1 MRAKRASQ
9 RAAALLCAAAL
20 LVNLISTAWA
30 ASAFLRVGS
39 ASAVPG
45 ETRSVYVSG
54 SNLDKLAGVQGI
66 VSYDNTALE
75 LTGAAMVGAFSAL
88 GTVNTETAGQVSFN
102 GACLDGISGSQ
113 NILRLDFRVRPDAA
127 AGEYLLDILIEN
139 AYNTGLGAVPLNG
152 APGVFTVTEP
162 QSTTK
167 TLYFYSG
174 SSVSTLHKGE
184 QVSITACT
192 YGSQGLA
199 AGKLEFR
206 YDAALFTYV
215 AAEPLAALSG
225 AVKSLDAS
233 RAGYVSAAFASEEEI
248 PGGEL
253 LRLTLEAVADVDA
266 DTSVTFAASELYDT
280 ALAAMNGVGFTQA
293 LTLRKTEVTPETPAL
308 RVTMPAAARTDET
321 ITAVAVLDSG
331 SGLAAADFCI
341 SYDTALLTCTGVK
354 VSAGMESVDGVCI
367 VTNPNFDGGQV
378 KFTFICEKGF
388 VDEAVLLTMTFQPE
402 KEGTVTLTPAIATSA
417 VGADRQ
423 PIALDMCA
431 ASCEVKDPFFEV
443 TFRDEDGTV
452 LSRQSVRYRA
462 AAVPP
467 DAVKAPDEA
476 HHYELAGWG
485 GDYSSIT
492 ADAEFT
498 ARYTAIPHTE
508 VVDKAVEPTCTKA
521 GLTEGKHCSVCGEV
535 LVEQEVVPAKGHTEV
550 VDKAVEPTCT
560 KTGLTEGKHCSV
572 CGEVLVEQTIVP
584 AKGHSWDSGKI
595 TIVPTCTGTGVKTY
609 TCTACAATR
618 TETVSATGHTVVTV
632 AKVEPTCTQPGRAA
646 GTKCSVCG
654 EVLSGLTEIKATGH
668 TEVIDAAVE
677 PTCTKTGLTEGKH
690 CSVCNKVLVKQTIVP
705 AKGHSWDSGKITIA
719 PTCTGTGVKTYTC
732 TACAATRTETVS
744 ATGHTVV
751 TVAKVEPTCTQ
762 PGRAAGTKCSVC
774 GEVLSGLTE
783 IKATGHTEVIDK
795 AVAPTC
801 TKTGLTEG
809 KHCSV
814 CSAVLVEQKVV
825 PAKGHIEV
833 VDKAVEP
840 TCTETGLTEGKHC
853 SVCGEVQVEQEVVPA
868 KGHTEVIDK
877 AVEPTCTETGLT
889 EGKHCSVC
897 GAVLV
902 EQEIVPAKG
911 HTEVID
917 KTVKPTCTETGLT
930 EGKHCSVCN
939 KVLVKQTIVP
949 AKGHRWDGG
958 KITAAPTCTGT
969 GVKTYTCT
977 ACAATRTETVSATG
991 HTVVTVAKVEPTC
1004 TQPGRAAGT
1013 KCSVCGEILSGLTE
1027 IKATGHTEV
1036 IDAAVEPTCTET
1048 GLTEGKHCSVCNAV
1062 LVEQRVVPAKGH
1074 TEVVDKAVEPTCTET
1089 GLAEGK
1095 HCSVCN
1101 AVLVEQEVVPAKGHT
1116 EVIDKAVEPTCTE
1129 TGLTEGKRC
1138 SVCGEVLVKQE
1149 VVPAK
1154 GHTEVIDKAVEP
1166 TCTKMGLTEGKH
1178 CSVCNAVLVE
1188 QKVVPAKRHTEV
1200 IDKAVAPTCT
1210 KTGLTEGKHCSVCS
1224 AVLVE
1229 QEIVPAKGH
1238 IEVVDKA
1245 VEPTCTKTG
1254 LTEGKHCSVCSAVLV
1269 EQEIVPAKGHT
1280 EVVDKAVEPTC
1291 TETGLTEGKHCSV
1304 CGEVLVE
1311 QKVVPAKGHT
1321 EVIDKAVAPTCTK
1334 TGLTEG
1340 KHCSVCGEVL
1350 VEQEVVP
1357 AKGHTE
1363 VVDKAVEPTCTE
1375 TGLTEGKHCSV
1386 CSAVLVEQEVV
1397 PAKGHT
1403 EVVDKAVEPT
1413 CTKTGLTEGKHCSV
1427 CGEVLVEQEVV
1438 PALGFTVSGSVA
1450 GVTDNAMVTLLKDG
1464 VVAARGDV
1472 RADGGFLLSGLRIGA
1487 GTYTLRVDG
1496 GGCVAWEMPVALSD
1510 DSGSANVACLLRRI
1524 GDVNGDGTGAEDALQ
1539 CTLDLQ
1545 TLYDY
1550 LALRQVPGSFCDS
1563 ADAARNELLVRYF
1576 LRLADVNEDG
1586 QVDILDYQRLYLLAR
1601 NG

>member
-1 MRAKRASQ
+1 MRAKRASR

-20 LVNLISTAWA
+20 LVNLVSTAWA

-39 ASAVPG
+39 ASAAPG

-54 SNLDKLAGVQGI
+54 SNLEALAGVQGI
-66 VSYDNTALE
+66 VSYDDTALE

-102 GACLDGISGSQ
+102 GACLGGISGSQ
-113 NILRLDFRVRPDAA
+113 NILRLNFRVKADAA
-127 AGEYLLDILIEN
+127 PGDYLLDILIEN
-139 AYNTGLGAVPLNG
+139 AYNTGLVAVSLSG

-206 YDAALFTYV
+206 YDAALFTCV

-293 LTLRKTEVTPETPAL
+293 LTLRKAEVTPEVPAL

-321 ITAVAVLDSG
+321 ITAVAVLDRG

-341 SYDTALLTCTGVK
+341 TYDTALLTCTGVK

-402 KEGTVTLTPAIATSA
+402 KEGTVTLTPAVTTSA
-417 VGADRQ
+417 VGADRR

-508 VVDKAVEPTCTKA
+508 A
-521 GLTEGKHCSVCGEV
+521 
-535 LVEQEVVPAKGHTEV
+535 
-550 VDKAVEPTCT
+550 
-560 KTGLTEGKHCSV
+560 
-572 CGEVLVEQTIVP
+572 
-584 AKGHSWDSGKI
+584 
-595 TIVPTCTGTGVKTY
+595 
-609 TCTACAATR
+609 
-618 TETVSATGHTVVTV
+618 
-632 AKVEPTCTQPGRAA
+632 
-646 GTKCSVCG
+646 
-654 EVLSGLTEIKATGH
+654 
-668 TEVIDAAVE
+668 
-677 PTCTKTGLTEGKH
+677 
-690 CSVCNKVLVKQTIVP
+690 
-705 AKGHSWDSGKITIA
+705 
-719 PTCTGTGVKTYTC
+719 
-732 TACAATRTETVS
+732 
-744 ATGHTVV
+744 
-751 TVAKVEPTCTQ
+751 
-762 PGRAAGTKCSVC
+762 
-774 GEVLSGLTE
+774 
-783 IKATGHTEVIDK
+783 
-795 AVAPTC
+795 
-801 TKTGLTEG
+801 
-809 KHCSV
+809 
-814 CSAVLVEQKVV
+814 
-825 PAKGHIEV
+825 
-833 VDKAVEP
+833 
-840 TCTETGLTEGKHC
+840 
-853 SVCGEVQVEQEVVPA
+853 
-868 KGHTEVIDK
+868 
-877 AVEPTCTETGLT
+877 
-889 EGKHCSVC
+889 
-897 GAVLV
+897 
-902 EQEIVPAKG
+902 
-911 HTEVID
+911 
-917 KTVKPTCTETGLT
+917 
-930 EGKHCSVCN
+930 
-939 KVLVKQTIVP
+939 
-949 AKGHRWDGG
+949 
-958 KITAAPTCTGT
+958 
-969 GVKTYTCT
+969 
-977 ACAATRTETVSATG
+977 
-991 HTVVTVAKVEPTC
+991 
-1004 TQPGRAAGT
+1004 
-1013 KCSVCGEILSGLTE
+1013 
-1027 IKATGHTEV
+1027 
-1036 IDAAVEPTCTET
+1036 
-1048 GLTEGKHCSVCNAV
+1048 
-1062 LVEQRVVPAKGH
+1062 
-1074 TEVVDKAVEPTCTET
+1074 
-1089 GLAEGK
+1089 
-1095 HCSVCN
+1095 
-1101 AVLVEQEVVPAKGHT
+1101 
-1116 EVIDKAVEPTCTE
+1116 
-1129 TGLTEGKRC
+1129 
-1138 SVCGEVLVKQE
+1138 
-1149 VVPAK
+1149 
-1154 GHTEVIDKAVEP
+1154 
-1166 TCTKMGLTEGKH
+1166 
-1178 CSVCNAVLVE
+1178 
-1188 QKVVPAKRHTEV
+1188 
-1200 IDKAVAPTCT
+1200 
-1210 KTGLTEGKHCSVCS
+1210 
-1224 AVLVE
+1224 
-1229 QEIVPAKGH
+1229 
-1238 IEVVDKA
+1238 
-1245 VEPTCTKTG
+1245 
-1254 LTEGKHCSVCSAVLV
+1254 
-1269 EQEIVPAKGHT
+1269 
-1280 EVVDKAVEPTC
+1280 
-1291 TETGLTEGKHCSV
+1291 
-1304 CGEVLVE
+1304 
-1311 QKVVPAKGHT
+1311 
-1321 EVIDKAVAPTCTK
+1321 
-1334 TGLTEG
+1334 
-1340 KHCSVCGEVL
+1340 
-1350 VEQEVVP
+1350 
-1357 AKGHTE
+1357 
-1363 VVDKAVEPTCTE
+1363 VDKAVEPTCTE

-1386 CSAVLVEQEVV
+1386 CSAVLVEQ
-1397 PAKGHT
+1397 K
-1403 EVVDKAVEPT
+1403 
-1413 CTKTGLTEGKHCSV
+1413 
-1427 CGEVLVEQEVV
+1427 VV
-1438 PALGFTVSGSVA
+1438 PALGFTVSGSVDGA
-1450 GVTDNAMVTLLKDG
+1450 TDNAMVTLLKDG

-1496 GGCVAWEMPVALSD
+1496 VGCVAWEMPVALSD
-1510 DSGSANVACLLRRI
+1510 DSGSADVTCLLLRT

>member
-1 MRAKRASQ
+1 MKAKRASR

-39 ASAVPG
+39 ASAAPG

-66 VSYDNTALE
+66 VSYDSAALE

-102 GACLDGISGSQ
+102 GTCLDGISGSQ
-113 NILRLDFRVRPDAA
+113 NILRLNFRVKADAA
-127 AGEYLLDILIEN
+127 PGDYLLDILIEN
-139 AYNTGLGAVPLNG
+139 AYNTDPVAVPLSG
-152 APGVFTVTEP
+152 ASGVFTVTEP

-206 YDAALFTYV
+206 YDAALFTCV
-215 AAEPLAALSG
+215 AAEPLSALSG

-233 RAGYVSAAFASEEEI
+233 RAGYVSATFASEEEI

-280 ALAAMNGVGFTQA
+280 ALAAMNGIGFTRTLA
-293 LTLRKTEVTPETPAL
+293 LRKAEVTPEVPAL

-321 ITAVAVLDSG
+321 ITAVAVLDRG

-402 KEGTVTLTPAIATSA
+402 KEGTVTLTPTVTTSA

-423 PIALDMCA
+423 PITLDMCA
-431 ASCEVKDPFFEV
+431 ASCEVKDPFFAV

-508 VVDKAVEPTCTKA
+508 VADKAVEPTCT
-521 GLTEGKHCSVCGEV
+521 E
-535 LVEQEVVPAKGHTEV
+535 
-550 VDKAVEPTCT
+550 
-560 KTGLTEGKHCSV
+560 
-572 CGEVLVEQTIVP
+572 
-584 AKGHSWDSGKI
+584 
-595 TIVPTCTGTGVKTY
+595 
-609 TCTACAATR
+609 
-618 TETVSATGHTVVTV
+618 
-632 AKVEPTCTQPGRAA
+632 
-646 GTKCSVCG
+646 
-654 EVLSGLTEIKATGH
+654 
-668 TEVIDAAVE
+668 
-677 PTCTKTGLTEGKH
+677 TGLTEGKH

-732 TACAATRTETVS
+732 TECAATRTETVS

-762 PGRAAGTKCSVC
+762 SGRAAGTKCSVC

-783 IKATGHTEVIDK
+783 IKATGHTEVID
-795 AVAPTC
+795 A
-801 TKTGLTEG
+801 
-809 KHCSV
+809 
-814 CSAVLVEQKVV
+814 
-825 PAKGHIEV
+825 
-833 VDKAVEP
+833 
-840 TCTETGLTEGKHC
+840 
-853 SVCGEVQVEQEVVPA
+853 
-868 KGHTEVIDK
+868 
-877 AVEPTCTETGLT
+877 
-889 EGKHCSVC
+889 
-897 GAVLV
+897 
-902 EQEIVPAKG
+902 
-911 HTEVID
+911 
-917 KTVKPTCTETGLT
+917 
-930 EGKHCSVCN
+930 
-939 KVLVKQTIVP
+939 
-949 AKGHRWDGG
+949 
-958 KITAAPTCTGT
+958 
-969 GVKTYTCT
+969 
-977 ACAATRTETVSATG
+977 
-991 HTVVTVAKVEPTC
+991 
-1004 TQPGRAAGT
+1004 
-1013 KCSVCGEILSGLTE
+1013 
-1027 IKATGHTEV
+1027 
-1036 IDAAVEPTCTET
+1036 
-1048 GLTEGKHCSVCNAV
+1048 
-1062 LVEQRVVPAKGH
+1062 
-1074 TEVVDKAVEPTCTET
+1074 
-1089 GLAEGK
+1089 
-1095 HCSVCN
+1095 
-1101 AVLVEQEVVPAKGHT
+1101 
-1116 EVIDKAVEPTCTE
+1116 
-1129 TGLTEGKRC
+1129 
-1138 SVCGEVLVKQE
+1138 
-1149 VVPAK
+1149 
-1154 GHTEVIDKAVEP
+1154 
-1166 TCTKMGLTEGKH
+1166 
-1178 CSVCNAVLVE
+1178 
-1188 QKVVPAKRHTEV
+1188 
-1200 IDKAVAPTCT
+1200 
-1210 KTGLTEGKHCSVCS
+1210 
-1224 AVLVE
+1224 
-1229 QEIVPAKGH
+1229 
-1238 IEVVDKA
+1238 
-1245 VEPTCTKTG
+1245 
-1254 LTEGKHCSVCSAVLV
+1254 
-1269 EQEIVPAKGHT
+1269 
-1280 EVVDKAVEPTC
+1280 
-1291 TETGLTEGKHCSV
+1291 
-1304 CGEVLVE
+1304 
-1311 QKVVPAKGHT
+1311 
-1321 EVIDKAVAPTCTK
+1321 
-1334 TGLTEG
+1334 
-1340 KHCSVCGEVL
+1340 
-1350 VEQEVVP
+1350 
-1357 AKGHTE
+1357 
-1363 VVDKAVEPTCTE
+1363 
-1375 TGLTEGKHCSV
+1375 
-1386 CSAVLVEQEVV
+1386 
-1397 PAKGHT
+1397 
-1403 EVVDKAVEPT
+1403 AVEPT

-1464 VVAARGDV
+1464 VVAARGNV

-1510 DSGSANVACLLRRI
+1510 DSGSANVACWLLRI
-1524 GDVNGDGTGAEDALQ
+1524 GDVNGDGTGAEDALR

-1550 LALRQVPGSFCDS
+1550 LALRQVPGSFCNS

>member
-1 MRAKRASQ
+1 MRAKRASR

-39 ASAVPG
+39 ASAAPG

-54 SNLDKLAGVQGI
+54 SNLEALAGVQGI
-66 VSYDNTALE
+66 VSYDDTALE

-113 NILRLDFRVRPDAA
+113 SILRLDFRVRPDAA
-127 AGEYLLDILIEN
+127 PGDYLLDILIEN
-139 AYNTGLGAVPLNG
+139 AYNTGLVTVPLSG

-184 QVSITACT
+184 QVSITART

-206 YDAALFTYV
+206 YDAALFTCV

-225 AVKSLDAS
+225 AVKSLDTS

-253 LRLTLEAVADVDA
+253 LRLTLEAVADVNA

-308 RVTMPAAARTDET
+308 RVTMPAAARTDEA
-321 ITAVAVLDSG
+321 ITAAVILDSG

-367 VTNPNFDGGQV
+367 ETNPKIDGGQV
-378 KFTFICEKGF
+378 KFTFICAKGF
-388 VDEAVLLTMTFQPE
+388 ADGAELVTVTFQPK
-402 KEGTVTLTPAIATSA
+402 KEGAVTLTPTVTTSA
-417 VGADRQ
+417 VGADRR

-467 DAVKAPDEA
+467 DAVKAPDEV

-508 VVDKAVEPTCTKA
+508 AVDKAVA
-521 GLTEGKHCSVCGEV
+521 S
-535 LVEQEVVPAKGHTEV
+535 
-550 VDKAVEPTCT
+550 
-560 KTGLTEGKHCSV
+560 
-572 CGEVLVEQTIVP
+572 
-584 AKGHSWDSGKI
+584 
-595 TIVPTCTGTGVKTY
+595 
-609 TCTACAATR
+609 
-618 TETVSATGHTVVTV
+618 
-632 AKVEPTCTQPGRAA
+632 
-646 GTKCSVCG
+646 
-654 EVLSGLTEIKATGH
+654 
-668 TEVIDAAVE
+668 
-677 PTCTKTGLTEGKH
+677 
-690 CSVCNKVLVKQTIVP
+690 
-705 AKGHSWDSGKITIA
+705 
-719 PTCTGTGVKTYTC
+719 
-732 TACAATRTETVS
+732 
-744 ATGHTVV
+744 
-751 TVAKVEPTCTQ
+751 
-762 PGRAAGTKCSVC
+762 
-774 GEVLSGLTE
+774 
-783 IKATGHTEVIDK
+783 
-795 AVAPTC
+795 
-801 TKTGLTEG
+801 
-809 KHCSV
+809 
-814 CSAVLVEQKVV
+814 
-825 PAKGHIEV
+825 
-833 VDKAVEP
+833 
-840 TCTETGLTEGKHC
+840 
-853 SVCGEVQVEQEVVPA
+853 
-868 KGHTEVIDK
+868 
-877 AVEPTCTETGLT
+877 
-889 EGKHCSVC
+889 
-897 GAVLV
+897 
-902 EQEIVPAKG
+902 
-911 HTEVID
+911 
-917 KTVKPTCTETGLT
+917 
-930 EGKHCSVCN
+930 
-939 KVLVKQTIVP
+939 
-949 AKGHRWDGG
+949 
-958 KITAAPTCTGT
+958 
-969 GVKTYTCT
+969 
-977 ACAATRTETVSATG
+977 
-991 HTVVTVAKVEPTC
+991 
-1004 TQPGRAAGT
+1004 
-1013 KCSVCGEILSGLTE
+1013 
-1027 IKATGHTEV
+1027 
-1036 IDAAVEPTCTET
+1036 
-1048 GLTEGKHCSVCNAV
+1048 
-1062 LVEQRVVPAKGH
+1062 
-1074 TEVVDKAVEPTCTET
+1074 
-1089 GLAEGK
+1089 
-1095 HCSVCN
+1095 
-1101 AVLVEQEVVPAKGHT
+1101 
-1116 EVIDKAVEPTCTE
+1116 
-1129 TGLTEGKRC
+1129 
-1138 SVCGEVLVKQE
+1138 
-1149 VVPAK
+1149 
-1154 GHTEVIDKAVEP
+1154 
-1166 TCTKMGLTEGKH
+1166 
-1178 CSVCNAVLVE
+1178 
-1188 QKVVPAKRHTEV
+1188 
-1200 IDKAVAPTCT
+1200 
-1210 KTGLTEGKHCSVCS
+1210 
-1224 AVLVE
+1224 
-1229 QEIVPAKGH
+1229 
-1238 IEVVDKA
+1238 
-1245 VEPTCTKTG
+1245 TCTKTG

-1304 CGEVLVE
+1304 CSAVLV
-1311 QKVVPAKGHT
+1311 K
-1321 EVIDKAVAPTCTK
+1321 
-1334 TGLTEG
+1334 
-1340 KHCSVCGEVL
+1340 
-1350 VEQEVVP
+1350 QEVVK
-1357 AKGHTE
+1357 ANGHTE

-1386 CSAVLVEQEVV
+1386 C
-1397 PAKGHT
+1397 
-1403 EVVDKAVEPT
+1403 
-1413 CTKTGLTEGKHCSV
+1413 
-1427 CGEVLVEQEVV
+1427 GEVLVEQKVV

-1450 GVTDNAMVTLLKDG
+1450 GATDNAMVTLLKDG

-1510 DSGSANVACLLRRI
+1510 DSGSANVDCLLLRI

>member
-1 MRAKRASQ
+1 MKAKRASR

-39 ASAVPG
+39 ASAAPG

-54 SNLDKLAGVQGI
+54 SNLEALAGVQGI
-66 VSYDNTALE
+66 VSYDDTALE

-102 GACLDGISGSQ
+102 GACLGGISGSQ
-113 NILRLDFRVRPDAA
+113 SILRLDFRVRPDAA
-127 AGEYLLDILIEN
+127 AREYLLDILIEN
-139 AYNTGLGAVPLNG
+139 AYNTGLVTVSLSGAS
-152 APGVFTVTEP
+152 GVFTVTEP

-192 YGSQGLA
+192 YGGQGLA

-206 YDAALFTYV
+206 YDAALFTCV

-225 AVKSLDAS
+225 AVKSLDTS
-233 RAGYVSAAFASEEEI
+233 RAGYVSAAFASKEEI

-280 ALAAMNGVGFTQA
+280 ALAAMNGIGFTQA
-293 LTLRKTEVTPETPAL
+293 LTLRKTEVTPEVPAL
-308 RVTMPAAARTDET
+308 RVTMPAAARTDKT
-321 ITAVAVLDSG
+321 ITAVAVLDRG

-354 VSAGMESVDGVCI
+354 VSAGTESVDGVYI
-367 VTNPNFDGGQV
+367 VTNPKIDGGQV
-378 KFTFICEKGF
+378 KFTFICAKGF
-388 VDEAVLLTMTFQPE
+388 ADGAELVTMTFQPK
-402 KEGTVTLTPAIATSA
+402 KEGAVTLTPTIATSA
-417 VGADRQ
+417 VGADRR

-508 VVDKAVEPTCTKA
+508 VVDKAV
-521 GLTEGKHCSVCGEV
+521 
-535 LVEQEVVPAKGHTEV
+535 
-550 VDKAVEPTCT
+550 
-560 KTGLTEGKHCSV
+560 
-572 CGEVLVEQTIVP
+572 
-584 AKGHSWDSGKI
+584 
-595 TIVPTCTGTGVKTY
+595 
-609 TCTACAATR
+609 
-618 TETVSATGHTVVTV
+618 
-632 AKVEPTCTQPGRAA
+632 
-646 GTKCSVCG
+646 
-654 EVLSGLTEIKATGH
+654 
-668 TEVIDAAVE
+668 
-677 PTCTKTGLTEGKH
+677 
-690 CSVCNKVLVKQTIVP
+690 
-705 AKGHSWDSGKITIA
+705 A
-719 PTCTGTGVKTYTC
+719 PTCT
-732 TACAATRTETVS
+732 E
-744 ATGHTVV
+744 
-751 TVAKVEPTCTQ
+751 
-762 PGRAAGTKCSVC
+762 
-774 GEVLSGLTE
+774 
-783 IKATGHTEVIDK
+783 
-795 AVAPTC
+795 
-801 TKTGLTEG
+801 
-809 KHCSV
+809 
-814 CSAVLVEQKVV
+814 
-825 PAKGHIEV
+825 
-833 VDKAVEP
+833 
-840 TCTETGLTEGKHC
+840 
-853 SVCGEVQVEQEVVPA
+853 
-868 KGHTEVIDK
+868 
-877 AVEPTCTETGLT
+877 
-889 EGKHCSVC
+889 
-897 GAVLV
+897 
-902 EQEIVPAKG
+902 
-911 HTEVID
+911 
-917 KTVKPTCTETGLT
+917 
-930 EGKHCSVCN
+930 
-939 KVLVKQTIVP
+939 
-949 AKGHRWDGG
+949 
-958 KITAAPTCTGT
+958 
-969 GVKTYTCT
+969 
-977 ACAATRTETVSATG
+977 
-991 HTVVTVAKVEPTC
+991 
-1004 TQPGRAAGT
+1004 
-1013 KCSVCGEILSGLTE
+1013 
-1027 IKATGHTEV
+1027 
-1036 IDAAVEPTCTET
+1036 
-1048 GLTEGKHCSVCNAV
+1048 
-1062 LVEQRVVPAKGH
+1062 
-1074 TEVVDKAVEPTCTET
+1074 
-1089 GLAEGK
+1089 
-1095 HCSVCN
+1095 
-1101 AVLVEQEVVPAKGHT
+1101 
-1116 EVIDKAVEPTCTE
+1116 
-1129 TGLTEGKRC
+1129 
-1138 SVCGEVLVKQE
+1138 
-1149 VVPAK
+1149 
-1154 GHTEVIDKAVEP
+1154 
-1166 TCTKMGLTEGKH
+1166 
-1178 CSVCNAVLVE
+1178 
-1188 QKVVPAKRHTEV
+1188 
-1200 IDKAVAPTCT
+1200 
-1210 KTGLTEGKHCSVCS
+1210 TGLTEGKHCSVCS

-1229 QEIVPAKGH
+1229 QEVVKAKGH
-1238 IEVVDKA
+1238 TEVIDKA

-1269 EQEIVPAKGHT
+1269 EQE
-1280 EVVDKAVEPTC
+1280 VVK
-1291 TETGLTEGKHCSV
+1291 
-1304 CGEVLVE
+1304 
-1311 QKVVPAKGHT
+1311 AKGHT
-1321 EVIDKAVAPTCTK
+1321 EVID
-1334 TGLTEG
+1334 G
-1340 KHCSVCGEVL
+1340 
-1350 VEQEVVP
+1350 
-1357 AKGHTE
+1357 
-1363 VVDKAVEPTCTE
+1363 
-1375 TGLTEGKHCSV
+1375 
-1386 CSAVLVEQEVV
+1386 
-1397 PAKGHT
+1397 
-1403 EVVDKAVEPT
+1403 AVEPT

-1510 DSGSANVACLLRRI
+1510 DSGSANVACLLLRI

>member
-1 MRAKRASQ
+1 M
-9 RAAALLCAAAL
+9 
-20 LVNLISTAWA
+20 
-30 ASAFLRVGS
+30 
-39 ASAVPG
+39 
-45 ETRSVYVSG
+45 
-54 SNLDKLAGVQGI
+54 
-66 VSYDNTALE
+66 
-75 LTGAAMVGAFSAL
+75 
-88 GTVNTETAGQVSFN
+88 
-102 GACLDGISGSQ
+102 
-113 NILRLDFRVRPDAA
+113 RPDAA
-127 AGEYLLDILIEN
+127 AGEYLLGILIEN
-139 AYNTGLGAVPLNG
+139 AYNTGLVTVPLSG
-152 APGVFTVTEP
+152 ASGVFTVTEP

-184 QVSITACT
+184 QVSITART

-206 YDAALFTYV
+206 YDAALFTCV
-215 AAEPLAALSG
+215 AAEPLSALSG
-225 AVKSLDAS
+225 AMKSLDTS
-233 RAGYVSAAFASEEEI
+233 RAGYVSAAFASKEEI

-253 LRLTLEAVADVDA
+253 LRLTLEAAADVDA

-280 ALAAMNGVGFTQA
+280 ALAAMNGIGFTRTLA
-293 LTLRKTEVTPETPAL
+293 LRKAEVTPEVPAL

-354 VSAGMESVDGVCI
+354 VDAGMESVDGVCI
-367 VTNPNFDGGQV
+367 ETNPKIDGGQV
-378 KFTFICEKGF
+378 KFTFICAKGF
-388 VDEAVLLTMTFQPE
+388 ADGAELVTMTFQPK
-402 KEGTVTLTPAIATSA
+402 KEGAVTLTPTVTTSA
-417 VGADRQ
+417 VGADRR

-452 LSRQSVRYRA
+452 LSRQSVRYRTA
-462 AAVPP
+462 ATPP

-508 VVDKAVEPTCTKA
+508 A
-521 GLTEGKHCSVCGEV
+521 
-535 LVEQEVVPAKGHTEV
+535 

-572 CGEVLVEQTIVP
+572 CNAVLVEQKAVPAKGHTEVVDKAVEPTCTETGLTEGKHCSVCNKVLVKQTIVP
-584 AKGHSWDSGKI
+584 AKGHRWDGGKI

-668 TEVIDAAVE
+668 TEVVDKAVE
-677 PTCTKTGLTEGKH
+677 PTCTETGLTEGKH
-690 CSVCNKVLVKQTIVP
+690 CSVCNKVLVKQTIVL

-783 IKATGHTEVIDK
+783 IKATGHTEVIDE
-795 AVAPTC
+795 AVEPTC

-809 KHCSV
+809 RHCSV
-814 CSAVLVEQKVV
+814 CSAVL
-825 PAKGHIEV
+825 
-833 VDKAVEP
+833 
-840 TCTETGLTEGKHC
+840 
-853 SVCGEVQVEQEVVPA
+853 VEQEVVPA

-897 GAVLV
+897 
-902 EQEIVPAKG
+902 
-911 HTEVID
+911 
-917 KTVKPTCTETGLT
+917 
-930 EGKHCSVCN
+930 
-939 KVLVKQTIVP
+939 
-949 AKGHRWDGG
+949 
-958 KITAAPTCTGT
+958 
-969 GVKTYTCT
+969 
-977 ACAATRTETVSATG
+977 
-991 HTVVTVAKVEPTC
+991 
-1004 TQPGRAAGT
+1004 
-1013 KCSVCGEILSGLTE
+1013 
-1027 IKATGHTEV
+1027 
-1036 IDAAVEPTCTET
+1036 
-1048 GLTEGKHCSVCNAV
+1048 NA
-1062 LVEQRVVPAKGH
+1062 
-1074 TEVVDKAVEPTCTET
+1074 
-1089 GLAEGK
+1089 
-1095 HCSVCN
+1095 
-1101 AVLVEQEVVPAKGHT
+1101 
-1116 EVIDKAVEPTCTE
+1116 
-1129 TGLTEGKRC
+1129 
-1138 SVCGEVLVKQE
+1138 
-1149 VVPAK
+1149 
-1154 GHTEVIDKAVEP
+1154 
-1166 TCTKMGLTEGKH
+1166 
-1178 CSVCNAVLVE
+1178 
-1188 QKVVPAKRHTEV
+1188 
-1200 IDKAVAPTCT
+1200 
-1210 KTGLTEGKHCSVCS
+1210 
-1224 AVLVE
+1224 
-1229 QEIVPAKGH
+1229 
-1238 IEVVDKA
+1238 
-1245 VEPTCTKTG
+1245 
-1254 LTEGKHCSVCSAVLV
+1254 
-1269 EQEIVPAKGHT
+1269 
-1280 EVVDKAVEPTC
+1280 
-1291 TETGLTEGKHCSV
+1291 
-1304 CGEVLVE
+1304 
-1311 QKVVPAKGHT
+1311 
-1321 EVIDKAVAPTCTK
+1321 
-1334 TGLTEG
+1334 
-1340 KHCSVCGEVL
+1340 
-1350 VEQEVVP
+1350 
-1357 AKGHTE
+1357 
-1363 VVDKAVEPTCTE
+1363 
-1375 TGLTEGKHCSV
+1375 
-1386 CSAVLVEQEVV
+1386 
-1397 PAKGHT
+1397 
-1403 EVVDKAVEPT
+1403 
-1413 CTKTGLTEGKHCSV
+1413 
-1427 CGEVLVEQEVV
+1427 VLVEQEVV
-1438 PALGFTVSGSVA
+1438 PALGFTVSGSVDGA
-1450 GVTDNAMVTLLKDG
+1450 TDNAMVTLLKDG
-1464 VVAARGDV
+1464 VVAAQGDV

-1510 DSGSANVACLLRRI
+1510 DSGSANVACLLLRI

>member
-1 MRAKRASQ
+1 MKAKRASQ

-39 ASAVPG
+39 ASAAPG

-54 SNLDKLAGVQGI
+54 SNMDKLAGVQGI
-66 VSYDNTALE
+66 VSYDSAALE

-102 GACLDGISGSQ
+102 GTCLDGISGSQ

-127 AGEYLLDILIEN
+127 AGEYLLGILIEN
-139 AYNTGLGAVPLNG
+139 AYNTGLVTVSLSGAS
-152 APGVFTVTEP
+152 GVFTVTEP

-174 SSVSTLHKGE
+174 SSVSALHKGE
-184 QVSITACT
+184 QVSITART

-206 YDAALFTYV
+206 YDAALFTCV

-225 AVKSLDAS
+225 AVKSLDTS

-280 ALAAMNGVGFTQA
+280 ALAAMNGIGFTQA

-308 RVTMPAAARTDET
+308 RVTMLAAARTDET
-321 ITAVAVLDSG
+321 ITAVVTLDSG

-367 VTNPNFDGGQV
+367 ETNPKIDGGQV
-378 KFTFICEKGF
+378 KFTFICAKGF
-388 VDEAVLLTMTFQPE
+388 ADEAVLLTMTFQPE
-402 KEGTVTLTPAIATSA
+402 KEGTVTLTPTVTTSA
-417 VGADRQ
+417 VGADRR

-498 ARYTAIPHTE
+498 ARYTAIPHIE
-508 VVDKAVEPTCTKA
+508 VV
-521 GLTEGKHCSVCGEV
+521 
-535 LVEQEVVPAKGHTEV
+535 
-550 VDKAVEPTCT
+550 
-560 KTGLTEGKHCSV
+560 
-572 CGEVLVEQTIVP
+572 
-584 AKGHSWDSGKI
+584 
-595 TIVPTCTGTGVKTY
+595 
-609 TCTACAATR
+609 
-618 TETVSATGHTVVTV
+618 
-632 AKVEPTCTQPGRAA
+632 
-646 GTKCSVCG
+646 
-654 EVLSGLTEIKATGH
+654 
-668 TEVIDAAVE
+668 
-677 PTCTKTGLTEGKH
+677 
-690 CSVCNKVLVKQTIVP
+690 
-705 AKGHSWDSGKITIA
+705 
-719 PTCTGTGVKTYTC
+719 
-732 TACAATRTETVS
+732 
-744 ATGHTVV
+744 
-751 TVAKVEPTCTQ
+751 
-762 PGRAAGTKCSVC
+762 
-774 GEVLSGLTE
+774 
-783 IKATGHTEVIDK
+783 DK

-814 CSAVLVEQKVV
+814 CN
-825 PAKGHIEV
+825 
-833 VDKAVEP
+833 
-840 TCTETGLTEGKHC
+840 T
-853 SVCGEVQVEQEVVPA
+853 
-868 KGHTEVIDK
+868 
-877 AVEPTCTETGLT
+877 
-889 EGKHCSVC
+889 
-897 GAVLV
+897 
-902 EQEIVPAKG
+902 
-911 HTEVID
+911 
-917 KTVKPTCTETGLT
+917 
-930 EGKHCSVCN
+930 
-939 KVLVKQTIVP
+939 
-949 AKGHRWDGG
+949 
-958 KITAAPTCTGT
+958 
-969 GVKTYTCT
+969 
-977 ACAATRTETVSATG
+977 
-991 HTVVTVAKVEPTC
+991 
-1004 TQPGRAAGT
+1004 
-1013 KCSVCGEILSGLTE
+1013 
-1027 IKATGHTEV
+1027 
-1036 IDAAVEPTCTET
+1036 
-1048 GLTEGKHCSVCNAV
+1048 
-1062 LVEQRVVPAKGH
+1062 
-1074 TEVVDKAVEPTCTET
+1074 
-1089 GLAEGK
+1089 
-1095 HCSVCN
+1095 
-1101 AVLVEQEVVPAKGHT
+1101 VLVEQEVVPAKGHT
-1116 EVIDKAVEPTCTE
+1116 EA
-1129 TGLTEGKRC
+1129 
-1138 SVCGEVLVKQE
+1138 
-1149 VVPAK
+1149 
-1154 GHTEVIDKAVEP
+1154 
-1166 TCTKMGLTEGKH
+1166 
-1178 CSVCNAVLVE
+1178 
-1188 QKVVPAKRHTEV
+1188 
-1200 IDKAVAPTCT
+1200 
-1210 KTGLTEGKHCSVCS
+1210 
-1224 AVLVE
+1224 
-1229 QEIVPAKGH
+1229 
-1238 IEVVDKA
+1238 
-1245 VEPTCTKTG
+1245 
-1254 LTEGKHCSVCSAVLV
+1254 
-1269 EQEIVPAKGHT
+1269 
-1280 EVVDKAVEPTC
+1280 
-1291 TETGLTEGKHCSV
+1291 
-1304 CGEVLVE
+1304 
-1311 QKVVPAKGHT
+1311 
-1321 EVIDKAVAPTCTK
+1321 
-1334 TGLTEG
+1334 
-1340 KHCSVCGEVL
+1340 
-1350 VEQEVVP
+1350 
-1357 AKGHTE
+1357 
-1363 VVDKAVEPTCTE
+1363 VDKAVEPTCTE

-1386 CSAVLVEQEVV
+1386 CSAVLVEQKVV

-1403 EVVDKAVEPT
+1403 EVIDKAVEPT

-1427 CGEVLVEQEVV
+1427 CSAVLVEQKVV

-1510 DSGSANVACLLRRI
+1510 DSGSANVDCLLLRI

>member
-39 ASAVPG
+39 ASAAPG

-54 SNLDKLAGVQGI
+54 SNLESLAGVQGI
-66 VSYDNTALE
+66 VSYDDTALE

-102 GACLDGISGSQ
+102 GACLGGISGFQS
-113 NILRLDFRVRPDAA
+113 ILRLDFRVRPDAA

-139 AYNTGLGAVPLNG
+139 AYNTDPVAVPLSG
-152 APGVFTVTEP
+152 ASGVFTVTEP

-184 QVSITACT
+184 QVSITART

-206 YDAALFTYV
+206 YDATLFTCV
-215 AAEPLAALSG
+215 AAEPLSALSG
-225 AVKSLDAS
+225 AMKSLDTS

-321 ITAVAVLDSG
+321 ITAVVTLDSG

-354 VSAGMESVDGVCI
+354 VSAGTESADGVCI

-388 VDEAVLLTMTFQPE
+388 VDEAALLTRTFQPE

-476 HHYELAGWG
+476 HHYELAGWD

-508 VVDKAVEPTCTKA
+508 VVDKAVAPTCTET
-521 GLTEGKHCSVCGEV
+521 GLTEGKHCSVCSAV
-535 LVEQEVVPAKGHTEV
+535 LVEQEVVKAKGHTEV
-550 VDKAVEPTCT
+550 IDKAVEPTCT

-572 CGEVLVEQTIVP
+572 CGEVLVEQ
-584 AKGHSWDSGKI
+584 
-595 TIVPTCTGTGVKTY
+595 
-609 TCTACAATR
+609 
-618 TETVSATGHTVVTV
+618 
-632 AKVEPTCTQPGRAA
+632 
-646 GTKCSVCG
+646 
-654 EVLSGLTEIKATGH
+654 
-668 TEVIDAAVE
+668 
-677 PTCTKTGLTEGKH
+677 
-690 CSVCNKVLVKQTIVP
+690 
-705 AKGHSWDSGKITIA
+705 
-719 PTCTGTGVKTYTC
+719 
-732 TACAATRTETVS
+732 
-744 ATGHTVV
+744 
-751 TVAKVEPTCTQ
+751 
-762 PGRAAGTKCSVC
+762 
-774 GEVLSGLTE
+774 
-783 IKATGHTEVIDK
+783 
-795 AVAPTC
+795 
-801 TKTGLTEG
+801 
-809 KHCSV
+809 
-814 CSAVLVEQKVV
+814 
-825 PAKGHIEV
+825 EV
-833 VDKAVEP
+833 VK
-840 TCTETGLTEGKHC
+840 
-853 SVCGEVQVEQEVVPA
+853 A
-868 KGHTEVIDK
+868 KGHTEVID
-877 AVEPTCTETGLT
+877 G
-889 EGKHCSVC
+889 
-897 GAVLV
+897 
-902 EQEIVPAKG
+902 
-911 HTEVID
+911 
-917 KTVKPTCTETGLT
+917 
-930 EGKHCSVCN
+930 
-939 KVLVKQTIVP
+939 
-949 AKGHRWDGG
+949 
-958 KITAAPTCTGT
+958 
-969 GVKTYTCT
+969 
-977 ACAATRTETVSATG
+977 
-991 HTVVTVAKVEPTC
+991 
-1004 TQPGRAAGT
+1004 
-1013 KCSVCGEILSGLTE
+1013 
-1027 IKATGHTEV
+1027 
-1036 IDAAVEPTCTET
+1036 
-1048 GLTEGKHCSVCNAV
+1048 
-1062 LVEQRVVPAKGH
+1062 
-1074 TEVVDKAVEPTCTET
+1074 
-1089 GLAEGK
+1089 
-1095 HCSVCN
+1095 
-1101 AVLVEQEVVPAKGHT
+1101 
-1116 EVIDKAVEPTCTE
+1116 
-1129 TGLTEGKRC
+1129 
-1138 SVCGEVLVKQE
+1138 
-1149 VVPAK
+1149 
-1154 GHTEVIDKAVEP
+1154 
-1166 TCTKMGLTEGKH
+1166 
-1178 CSVCNAVLVE
+1178 
-1188 QKVVPAKRHTEV
+1188 
-1200 IDKAVAPTCT
+1200 
-1210 KTGLTEGKHCSVCS
+1210 
-1224 AVLVE
+1224 
-1229 QEIVPAKGH
+1229 
-1238 IEVVDKA
+1238 
-1245 VEPTCTKTG
+1245 
-1254 LTEGKHCSVCSAVLV
+1254 
-1269 EQEIVPAKGHT
+1269 
-1280 EVVDKAVEPTC
+1280 
-1291 TETGLTEGKHCSV
+1291 
-1304 CGEVLVE
+1304 
-1311 QKVVPAKGHT
+1311 
-1321 EVIDKAVAPTCTK
+1321 
-1334 TGLTEG
+1334 
-1340 KHCSVCGEVL
+1340 
-1350 VEQEVVP
+1350 
-1357 AKGHTE
+1357 
-1363 VVDKAVEPTCTE
+1363 
-1375 TGLTEGKHCSV
+1375 
-1386 CSAVLVEQEVV
+1386 
-1397 PAKGHT
+1397 
-1403 EVVDKAVEPT
+1403 AVEPT

-1510 DSGSANVACLLRRI
+1510 DSGSANVACLLLRI
-1524 GDVNGDGTGAEDALQ
+1524 GDVNGDGTGAEDALP

>member
-1 MRAKRASQ
+1 MKAKRASR

-39 ASAVPG
+39 ASAAPG

-54 SNLDKLAGVQGI
+54 SNLEALAGVEGI
-66 VSYDNTALE
+66 VSYDDTALE

-127 AGEYLLDILIEN
+127 AGEYLLGILIEN
-139 AYNTGLGAVPLNG
+139 AYNTGLVTVSLSGAS
-152 APGVFTVTEP
+152 GVFAVTEP

-174 SSVSTLHKGE
+174 SSASTLHKGE

-206 YDAALFTYV
+206 YDAALFTCV
-215 AAEPLAALSG
+215 AAEPLSALSG
-225 AVKSLDAS
+225 AVKSLDTS

-253 LRLTLEAVADVDA
+253 LRLTMEAVADVDA

-280 ALAAMNGVGFTQA
+280 ALAAMNGVGFTRTLA
-293 LTLRKTEVTPETPAL
+293 LRKAEVTPEVPAL

-321 ITAVAVLDSG
+321 ITAVATLDSG

-354 VSAGMESVDGVCI
+354 VSAGTESADSVCI
-367 VTNPNFDGGQV
+367 ETNPHTDGGQV

-402 KEGTVTLTPAIATSA
+402 KEGTVTLTPTVTTSA
-417 VGADRQ
+417 VGADRR
-423 PIALDMCA
+423 PIALDMRA

-452 LSRQSVRYRA
+452 LSRQSVRYRTA
-462 AAVPP
+462 ATPP
-467 DAVKAPDEA
+467 EAAKAPDA
-476 HHYELAGWG
+476 AYHYELTGWG

-508 VVDKAVEPTCTKA
+508 VVDKAVAPTCTET
-521 GLTEGKHCSVCGEV
+521 GLTEGKHCSVCGEVLVEQEVVKAKGHAEVVDKAVEPTCTETGLTEGKHCSVCNAVLVKQEVVKAKGHTEVIDKAVEPTCIKTGLTEGKHCSVCNKV

-572 CGEVLVEQTIVP
+572 CGEVLVEQEVVK
-584 AKGHSWDSGKI
+584 AK
-595 TIVPTCTGTGVKTY
+595 
-609 TCTACAATR
+609 
-618 TETVSATGHTVVTV
+618 
-632 AKVEPTCTQPGRAA
+632 
-646 GTKCSVCG
+646 
-654 EVLSGLTEIKATGH
+654 GH
-668 TEVIDAAVE
+668 TEVVDKAVA
-677 PTCTKTGLTEGKH
+677 PTCTETGLTEGKH
-690 CSVCNKVLVKQTIVP
+690 CSVC
-705 AKGHSWDSGKITIA
+705 
-719 PTCTGTGVKTYTC
+719 
-732 TACAATRTETVS
+732 
-744 ATGHTVV
+744 
-751 TVAKVEPTCTQ
+751 
-762 PGRAAGTKCSVC
+762 
-774 GEVLSGLTE
+774 GEVLVE
-783 IKATGHTEVIDK
+783 QEVVKAKGHTEVIDK

-814 CSAVLVEQKVV
+814 CSAVL
-825 PAKGHIEV
+825 
-833 VDKAVEP
+833 
-840 TCTETGLTEGKHC
+840 
-853 SVCGEVQVEQEVVPA
+853 VEQEVVPA

-897 GAVLV
+897 NA
-902 EQEIVPAKG
+902 
-911 HTEVID
+911 
-917 KTVKPTCTETGLT
+917 
-930 EGKHCSVCN
+930 
-939 KVLVKQTIVP
+939 VLVKQEV
-949 AKGHRWDGG
+949 
-958 KITAAPTCTGT
+958 
-969 GVKTYTCT
+969 VK
-977 ACAATRTETVSATG
+977 
-991 HTVVTVAKVEPTC
+991 
-1004 TQPGRAAGT
+1004 
-1013 KCSVCGEILSGLTE
+1013 
-1027 IKATGHTEV
+1027 
-1036 IDAAVEPTCTET
+1036 
-1048 GLTEGKHCSVCNAV
+1048 
-1062 LVEQRVVPAKGH
+1062 AKGH
-1074 TEVVDKAVEPTCTET
+1074 TEVV
-1089 GLAEGK
+1089 
-1095 HCSVCN
+1095 
-1101 AVLVEQEVVPAKGHT
+1101 
-1116 EVIDKAVEPTCTE
+1116 
-1129 TGLTEGKRC
+1129 
-1138 SVCGEVLVKQE
+1138 
-1149 VVPAK
+1149 
-1154 GHTEVIDKAVEP
+1154 
-1166 TCTKMGLTEGKH
+1166 
-1178 CSVCNAVLVE
+1178 
-1188 QKVVPAKRHTEV
+1188 
-1200 IDKAVAPTCT
+1200 DKAVAPTCT

-1224 AVLVE
+1224 A
-1229 QEIVPAKGH
+1229 
-1238 IEVVDKA
+1238 
-1245 VEPTCTKTG
+1245 
-1254 LTEGKHCSVCSAVLV
+1254 
-1269 EQEIVPAKGHT
+1269 
-1280 EVVDKAVEPTC
+1280 
-1291 TETGLTEGKHCSV
+1291 
-1304 CGEVLVE
+1304 
-1311 QKVVPAKGHT
+1311 
-1321 EVIDKAVAPTCTK
+1321 
-1334 TGLTEG
+1334 
-1340 KHCSVCGEVL
+1340 
-1350 VEQEVVP
+1350 
-1357 AKGHTE
+1357 
-1363 VVDKAVEPTCTE
+1363 
-1375 TGLTEGKHCSV
+1375 
-1386 CSAVLVEQEVV
+1386 
-1397 PAKGHT
+1397 
-1403 EVVDKAVEPT
+1403 
-1413 CTKTGLTEGKHCSV
+1413 
-1427 CGEVLVEQEVV
+1427 VLVEQEVV

-1472 RADGGFLLSGLRIGA
+1472 RADGGFLLPGLRIGA

-1510 DSGSANVACLLRRI
+1510 DSGSANVACLLLRI

>member
-1 MRAKRASQ
+1 MKAKRASQ

-39 ASAVPG
+39 ASAAPG

-54 SNLDKLAGVQGI
+54 SNLEALAGVEGI

-127 AGEYLLDILIEN
+127 AGDYLLGILIEN
-139 AYNTGLGAVPLNG
+139 AYNTGLVTVSLSGAS
-152 APGVFTVTEP
+152 GVFAVTEP
-162 QSTTK
+162 QSTTE
-167 TLYFYSG
+167 TLYFYSD

-184 QVSITACT
+184 QVSITART

-206 YDAALFTYV
+206 YDAALFTCV
-215 AAEPLAALSG
+215 AAEPLSALSG
-225 AVKSLDAS
+225 AVKSLDTS
-233 RAGYVSAAFASEEEI
+233 RAGYVSAAFASEKEI

-321 ITAVAVLDSG
+321 ITAVATLDSG

-367 VTNPNFDGGQV
+367 ETNPNFDGGQV

-388 VDEAVLLTMTFQPE
+388 ADGAELVTVTFQPK
-402 KEGTVTLTPAIATSA
+402 KEGAVTLTPTVTTSA
-417 VGADRQ
+417 VGADRR

-467 DAVKAPDEA
+467 DALKAPDEA

-508 VVDKAVEPTCTKA
+508 VVDKAVEPTCTK
-521 GLTEGKHCSVCGEV
+521 
-535 LVEQEVVPAKGHTEV
+535 
-550 VDKAVEPTCT
+550 
-560 KTGLTEGKHCSV
+560 
-572 CGEVLVEQTIVP
+572 
-584 AKGHSWDSGKI
+584 
-595 TIVPTCTGTGVKTY
+595 
-609 TCTACAATR
+609 
-618 TETVSATGHTVVTV
+618 
-632 AKVEPTCTQPGRAA
+632 
-646 GTKCSVCG
+646 
-654 EVLSGLTEIKATGH
+654 
-668 TEVIDAAVE
+668 
-677 PTCTKTGLTEGKH
+677 
-690 CSVCNKVLVKQTIVP
+690 
-705 AKGHSWDSGKITIA
+705 
-719 PTCTGTGVKTYTC
+719 
-732 TACAATRTETVS
+732 
-744 ATGHTVV
+744 
-751 TVAKVEPTCTQ
+751 
-762 PGRAAGTKCSVC
+762 
-774 GEVLSGLTE
+774 
-783 IKATGHTEVIDK
+783 
-795 AVAPTC
+795 
-801 TKTGLTEG
+801 
-809 KHCSV
+809 
-814 CSAVLVEQKVV
+814 
-825 PAKGHIEV
+825 
-833 VDKAVEP
+833 
-840 TCTETGLTEGKHC
+840 
-853 SVCGEVQVEQEVVPA
+853 
-868 KGHTEVIDK
+868 
-877 AVEPTCTETGLT
+877 
-889 EGKHCSVC
+889 
-897 GAVLV
+897 
-902 EQEIVPAKG
+902 
-911 HTEVID
+911 
-917 KTVKPTCTETGLT
+917 
-930 EGKHCSVCN
+930 
-939 KVLVKQTIVP
+939 
-949 AKGHRWDGG
+949 
-958 KITAAPTCTGT
+958 
-969 GVKTYTCT
+969 
-977 ACAATRTETVSATG
+977 
-991 HTVVTVAKVEPTC
+991 
-1004 TQPGRAAGT
+1004 
-1013 KCSVCGEILSGLTE
+1013 
-1027 IKATGHTEV
+1027 
-1036 IDAAVEPTCTET
+1036 
-1048 GLTEGKHCSVCNAV
+1048 
-1062 LVEQRVVPAKGH
+1062 
-1074 TEVVDKAVEPTCTET
+1074 
-1089 GLAEGK
+1089 
-1095 HCSVCN
+1095 
-1101 AVLVEQEVVPAKGHT
+1101 
-1116 EVIDKAVEPTCTE
+1116 
-1129 TGLTEGKRC
+1129 
-1138 SVCGEVLVKQE
+1138 
-1149 VVPAK
+1149 
-1154 GHTEVIDKAVEP
+1154 
-1166 TCTKMGLTEGKH
+1166 
-1178 CSVCNAVLVE
+1178 
-1188 QKVVPAKRHTEV
+1188 
-1200 IDKAVAPTCT
+1200 
-1210 KTGLTEGKHCSVCS
+1210 TGLTEGKHCSVCS

-1229 QEIVPAKGH
+1229 QEVVKAKGH
-1238 IEVVDKA
+1238 TEVVDKA
-1245 VEPTCTKTG
+1245 VAPTCTETG

-1280 EVVDKAVEPTC
+1280 EV
-1291 TETGLTEGKHCSV
+1291 
-1304 CGEVLVE
+1304 
-1311 QKVVPAKGHT
+1311 
-1321 EVIDKAVAPTCTK
+1321 IDKAVAPTCTK

-1340 KHCSVCGEVL
+1340 KHCSACNKVL
-1350 VEQEVVP
+1350 VEQ
-1357 AKGHTE
+1357 K
-1363 VVDKAVEPTCTE
+1363 
-1375 TGLTEGKHCSV
+1375 
-1386 CSAVLVEQEVV
+1386 
-1397 PAKGHT
+1397 
-1403 EVVDKAVEPT
+1403 
-1413 CTKTGLTEGKHCSV
+1413 
-1427 CGEVLVEQEVV
+1427 VV

-1510 DSGSANVACLLRRI
+1510 DSGSANVDCLLRRI
-1524 GDVNGDGTGAEDALQ
+1524 GDVNGGGTGAEDALQ

>member
-1 MRAKRASQ
+1 MRAKRASR

-20 LVNLISTAWA
+20 LVNLISAAWA

-39 ASAVPG
+39 ASAAPG

-54 SNLDKLAGVQGI
+54 SNLEALAGVEGI
-66 VSYDNTALE
+66 VSYDDTALE

-139 AYNTGLGAVPLNG
+139 AYNTGLATVPLSG
-152 APGVFTVTEP
+152 ASGVFTVTEP

-167 TLYFYSG
+167 TLYFYG
-174 SSVSTLHKGE
+174 SSDASALHKGE
-184 QVSITACT
+184 QVSITART
-192 YGSQGLA
+192 YGNQGLA

-206 YDAALFTYV
+206 YDAALFTCV

-225 AVKSLDAS
+225 AMKSLDTS
-233 RAGYVSAAFASEEEI
+233 RAGYVSAAFASKEEI

-280 ALAAMNGVGFTQA
+280 ALAAMNGVGFTRA
-293 LTLRKTEVTPETPAL
+293 LTLRRAEVTPETPAL
-308 RVTMPAAARTDET
+308 RVTMPAVARTNET
-321 ITAVAVLDSG
+321 ITAVATLDSG

-367 VTNPNFDGGQV
+367 ETNPKIDGGQV
-378 KFTFICEKGF
+378 KFTFICAKGF
-388 VDEAVLLTMTFQPE
+388 ADGAELVTMTFQPK
-402 KEGTVTLTPAIATSA
+402 KEGAVTLTPTVTTSA

-423 PIALDMCA
+423 PITLDMCA

-508 VVDKAVEPTCTKA
+508 VVDKAVA
-521 GLTEGKHCSVCGEV
+521 
-535 LVEQEVVPAKGHTEV
+535 
-550 VDKAVEPTCT
+550 PTCT

-572 CGEVLVEQTIVP
+572 CGEVLVEQ
-584 AKGHSWDSGKI
+584 
-595 TIVPTCTGTGVKTY
+595 
-609 TCTACAATR
+609 
-618 TETVSATGHTVVTV
+618 
-632 AKVEPTCTQPGRAA
+632 
-646 GTKCSVCG
+646 
-654 EVLSGLTEIKATGH
+654 
-668 TEVIDAAVE
+668 
-677 PTCTKTGLTEGKH
+677 
-690 CSVCNKVLVKQTIVP
+690 
-705 AKGHSWDSGKITIA
+705 
-719 PTCTGTGVKTYTC
+719 
-732 TACAATRTETVS
+732 
-744 ATGHTVV
+744 
-751 TVAKVEPTCTQ
+751 
-762 PGRAAGTKCSVC
+762 
-774 GEVLSGLTE
+774 
-783 IKATGHTEVIDK
+783 
-795 AVAPTC
+795 
-801 TKTGLTEG
+801 
-809 KHCSV
+809 
-814 CSAVLVEQKVV
+814 
-825 PAKGHIEV
+825 
-833 VDKAVEP
+833 
-840 TCTETGLTEGKHC
+840 
-853 SVCGEVQVEQEVVPA
+853 
-868 KGHTEVIDK
+868 
-877 AVEPTCTETGLT
+877 
-889 EGKHCSVC
+889 
-897 GAVLV
+897 
-902 EQEIVPAKG
+902 EIVPAKG
-911 HTEVID
+911 HTE
-917 KTVKPTCTETGLT
+917 
-930 EGKHCSVCN
+930 
-939 KVLVKQTIVP
+939 
-949 AKGHRWDGG
+949 
-958 KITAAPTCTGT
+958 
-969 GVKTYTCT
+969 
-977 ACAATRTETVSATG
+977 
-991 HTVVTVAKVEPTC
+991 
-1004 TQPGRAAGT
+1004 
-1013 KCSVCGEILSGLTE
+1013 
-1027 IKATGHTEV
+1027 
-1036 IDAAVEPTCTET
+1036 AV
-1048 GLTEGKHCSVCNAV
+1048 
-1062 LVEQRVVPAKGH
+1062 
-1074 TEVVDKAVEPTCTET
+1074 
-1089 GLAEGK
+1089 
-1095 HCSVCN
+1095 
-1101 AVLVEQEVVPAKGHT
+1101 
-1116 EVIDKAVEPTCTE
+1116 
-1129 TGLTEGKRC
+1129 
-1138 SVCGEVLVKQE
+1138 
-1149 VVPAK
+1149 
-1154 GHTEVIDKAVEP
+1154 
-1166 TCTKMGLTEGKH
+1166 
-1178 CSVCNAVLVE
+1178 
-1188 QKVVPAKRHTEV
+1188 
-1200 IDKAVAPTCT
+1200 DKAVAPTCT

-1229 QEIVPAKGH
+1229 QE
-1238 IEVVDKA
+1238 
-1245 VEPTCTKTG
+1245 
-1254 LTEGKHCSVCSAVLV
+1254 
-1269 EQEIVPAKGHT
+1269 
-1280 EVVDKAVEPTC
+1280 
-1291 TETGLTEGKHCSV
+1291 
-1304 CGEVLVE
+1304 
-1311 QKVVPAKGHT
+1311 
-1321 EVIDKAVAPTCTK
+1321 
-1334 TGLTEG
+1334 
-1340 KHCSVCGEVL
+1340 
-1350 VEQEVVP
+1350 VVP

-1363 VVDKAVEPTCTE
+1363 VVDKAVEPTCTK

-1427 CGEVLVEQEVV
+1427 CGEVLVEQEVVPAKGHTEVIDKAVEPTCTETGLTEGKHCSVCGEVLVEQKVVKANGHTEVVDKAVEPTCTETGLTEGKHCSVCGEVLVEQEIVPAKGHTEVVDKAVAPTCTKTGLTEGKHCSVCGEVLVEQEIVPAKGHTEAVDKAVEPTCTKTGLTEGKHCSVCSAVLVEQKVVPAKGHTEVVDKAVEPTCTETGLTEGKHCSVCSAVLVEQEVV

-1510 DSGSANVACLLRRI
+1510 DSGSANVDCLLLRI

>member
-1 MRAKRASQ
+1 MRAKRASR

-39 ASAVPG
+39 ASAAPG

-54 SNLDKLAGVQGI
+54 SNLESLAGVQGI
-66 VSYDNTALE
+66 VSYDDTALE

-102 GACLDGISGSQ
+102 GTCLDGISGSQ
-113 NILRLDFRVRPDAA
+113 SILRLDFRVRPDAA

-139 AYNTGLGAVPLNG
+139 AYNTDPVAVPLSG
-152 APGVFTVTEP
+152 ASGVFTVTEP

-184 QVSITACT
+184 QVSITART

-206 YDAALFTYV
+206 YDAALFTCV
-215 AAEPLAALSG
+215 AAEPLSALSG
-225 AVKSLDAS
+225 AMKSLDIS
-233 RAGYVSAAFASEEEI
+233 RAGYVSAAFASKEEI

-280 ALAAMNGVGFTQA
+280 ALAAMNGIGFTQA

-308 RVTMPAAARTDET
+308 RVTMPAAARTDKT
-321 ITAVAVLDSG
+321 ITAVAVLDRG

-354 VSAGMESVDGVCI
+354 VNAGTESVDGVYI
-367 VTNPNFDGGQV
+367 VTNPKIDGGQV
-378 KFTFICEKGF
+378 KFTFICAKGF
-388 VDEAVLLTMTFQPE
+388 ADEAVLLTMTFQPE

-417 VGADRQ
+417 VGVDRR

-508 VVDKAVEPTCTKA
+508 VVDKAVEPTCTK
-521 GLTEGKHCSVCGEV
+521 
-535 LVEQEVVPAKGHTEV
+535 
-550 VDKAVEPTCT
+550 
-560 KTGLTEGKHCSV
+560 
-572 CGEVLVEQTIVP
+572 
-584 AKGHSWDSGKI
+584 
-595 TIVPTCTGTGVKTY
+595 
-609 TCTACAATR
+609 
-618 TETVSATGHTVVTV
+618 
-632 AKVEPTCTQPGRAA
+632 
-646 GTKCSVCG
+646 
-654 EVLSGLTEIKATGH
+654 
-668 TEVIDAAVE
+668 
-677 PTCTKTGLTEGKH
+677 
-690 CSVCNKVLVKQTIVP
+690 
-705 AKGHSWDSGKITIA
+705 
-719 PTCTGTGVKTYTC
+719 
-732 TACAATRTETVS
+732 
-744 ATGHTVV
+744 
-751 TVAKVEPTCTQ
+751 
-762 PGRAAGTKCSVC
+762 
-774 GEVLSGLTE
+774 
-783 IKATGHTEVIDK
+783 
-795 AVAPTC
+795 
-801 TKTGLTEG
+801 
-809 KHCSV
+809 
-814 CSAVLVEQKVV
+814 
-825 PAKGHIEV
+825 
-833 VDKAVEP
+833 
-840 TCTETGLTEGKHC
+840 
-853 SVCGEVQVEQEVVPA
+853 
-868 KGHTEVIDK
+868 
-877 AVEPTCTETGLT
+877 
-889 EGKHCSVC
+889 
-897 GAVLV
+897 
-902 EQEIVPAKG
+902 
-911 HTEVID
+911 
-917 KTVKPTCTETGLT
+917 
-930 EGKHCSVCN
+930 
-939 KVLVKQTIVP
+939 
-949 AKGHRWDGG
+949 
-958 KITAAPTCTGT
+958 
-969 GVKTYTCT
+969 
-977 ACAATRTETVSATG
+977 
-991 HTVVTVAKVEPTC
+991 
-1004 TQPGRAAGT
+1004 
-1013 KCSVCGEILSGLTE
+1013 
-1027 IKATGHTEV
+1027 
-1036 IDAAVEPTCTET
+1036 
-1048 GLTEGKHCSVCNAV
+1048 
-1062 LVEQRVVPAKGH
+1062 
-1074 TEVVDKAVEPTCTET
+1074 
-1089 GLAEGK
+1089 
-1095 HCSVCN
+1095 
-1101 AVLVEQEVVPAKGHT
+1101 
-1116 EVIDKAVEPTCTE
+1116 
-1129 TGLTEGKRC
+1129 
-1138 SVCGEVLVKQE
+1138 
-1149 VVPAK
+1149 
-1154 GHTEVIDKAVEP
+1154 
-1166 TCTKMGLTEGKH
+1166 
-1178 CSVCNAVLVE
+1178 
-1188 QKVVPAKRHTEV
+1188 
-1200 IDKAVAPTCT
+1200 
-1210 KTGLTEGKHCSVCS
+1210 TGLTEGKHCSVCS

-1229 QEIVPAKGH
+1229 QEVVKAKGH
-1238 IEVVDKA
+1238 TEVIDKA

-1269 EQEIVPAKGHT
+1269 EQE
-1280 EVVDKAVEPTC
+1280 VVK
-1291 TETGLTEGKHCSV
+1291 
-1304 CGEVLVE
+1304 
-1311 QKVVPAKGHT
+1311 AKGHT
-1321 EVIDKAVAPTCTK
+1321 EVID
-1334 TGLTEG
+1334 G
-1340 KHCSVCGEVL
+1340 
-1350 VEQEVVP
+1350 
-1357 AKGHTE
+1357 
-1363 VVDKAVEPTCTE
+1363 
-1375 TGLTEGKHCSV
+1375 
-1386 CSAVLVEQEVV
+1386 
-1397 PAKGHT
+1397 
-1403 EVVDKAVEPT
+1403 AVEPT

-1438 PALGFTVSGSVA
+1438 PALGFTVSGFVA

-1510 DSGSANVACLLRRI
+1510 DSGSANVACLLLRI
-1524 GDVNGDGTGAEDALQ
+1524 GDVNGDGAGAEDALQ

>member
-1 MRAKRASQ
+1 MKAKRASR

-39 ASAVPG
+39 ASAAPG

-54 SNLDKLAGVQGI
+54 SNLESLAGVQGI
-66 VSYDNTALE
+66 VSYDDTALE

-102 GACLDGISGSQ
+102 GASLDGISGSQ

-139 AYNTGLGAVPLNG
+139 AYNTGLVTVPLSG
-152 APGVFTVTEP
+152 ASGVFTVTEP
-162 QSTTK
+162 QPTTE

-184 QVSITACT
+184 QVSITART

-206 YDAALFTYV
+206 YDATLFTCV
-215 AAEPLAALSG
+215 AAEPLSALSG
-225 AVKSLDAS
+225 AVKSLDTS

-253 LRLTLEAVADVDA
+253 LRLTLEAAADVDA

-321 ITAVAVLDSG
+321 ITAVVTLDSG

-388 VDEAVLLTMTFQPE
+388 ADGAELVTMAFQPE

-431 ASCEVKDPFFEV
+431 ASCEVKDPFFAV

-508 VVDKAVEPTCTKA
+508 VVDKAVEPTCT
-521 GLTEGKHCSVCGEV
+521 
-535 LVEQEVVPAKGHTEV
+535 
-550 VDKAVEPTCT
+550 
-560 KTGLTEGKHCSV
+560 
-572 CGEVLVEQTIVP
+572 
-584 AKGHSWDSGKI
+584 
-595 TIVPTCTGTGVKTY
+595 
-609 TCTACAATR
+609 
-618 TETVSATGHTVVTV
+618 
-632 AKVEPTCTQPGRAA
+632 
-646 GTKCSVCG
+646 
-654 EVLSGLTEIKATGH
+654 
-668 TEVIDAAVE
+668 
-677 PTCTKTGLTEGKH
+677 
-690 CSVCNKVLVKQTIVP
+690 
-705 AKGHSWDSGKITIA
+705 
-719 PTCTGTGVKTYTC
+719 
-732 TACAATRTETVS
+732 
-744 ATGHTVV
+744 
-751 TVAKVEPTCTQ
+751 
-762 PGRAAGTKCSVC
+762 
-774 GEVLSGLTE
+774 
-783 IKATGHTEVIDK
+783 
-795 AVAPTC
+795 
-801 TKTGLTEG
+801 
-809 KHCSV
+809 
-814 CSAVLVEQKVV
+814 
-825 PAKGHIEV
+825 
-833 VDKAVEP
+833 
-840 TCTETGLTEGKHC
+840 
-853 SVCGEVQVEQEVVPA
+853 
-868 KGHTEVIDK
+868 
-877 AVEPTCTETGLT
+877 
-889 EGKHCSVC
+889 
-897 GAVLV
+897 
-902 EQEIVPAKG
+902 
-911 HTEVID
+911 
-917 KTVKPTCTETGLT
+917 
-930 EGKHCSVCN
+930 
-939 KVLVKQTIVP
+939 
-949 AKGHRWDGG
+949 
-958 KITAAPTCTGT
+958 
-969 GVKTYTCT
+969 
-977 ACAATRTETVSATG
+977 
-991 HTVVTVAKVEPTC
+991 
-1004 TQPGRAAGT
+1004 
-1013 KCSVCGEILSGLTE
+1013 
-1027 IKATGHTEV
+1027 
-1036 IDAAVEPTCTET
+1036 
-1048 GLTEGKHCSVCNAV
+1048 
-1062 LVEQRVVPAKGH
+1062 
-1074 TEVVDKAVEPTCTET
+1074 
-1089 GLAEGK
+1089 
-1095 HCSVCN
+1095 
-1101 AVLVEQEVVPAKGHT
+1101 
-1116 EVIDKAVEPTCTE
+1116 
-1129 TGLTEGKRC
+1129 
-1138 SVCGEVLVKQE
+1138 
-1149 VVPAK
+1149 
-1154 GHTEVIDKAVEP
+1154 
-1166 TCTKMGLTEGKH
+1166 
-1178 CSVCNAVLVE
+1178 
-1188 QKVVPAKRHTEV
+1188 
-1200 IDKAVAPTCT
+1200 
-1210 KTGLTEGKHCSVCS
+1210 
-1224 AVLVE
+1224 
-1229 QEIVPAKGH
+1229 
-1238 IEVVDKA
+1238 
-1245 VEPTCTKTG
+1245 
-1254 LTEGKHCSVCSAVLV
+1254 
-1269 EQEIVPAKGHT
+1269 
-1280 EVVDKAVEPTC
+1280 
-1291 TETGLTEGKHCSV
+1291 
-1304 CGEVLVE
+1304 
-1311 QKVVPAKGHT
+1311 
-1321 EVIDKAVAPTCTK
+1321 
-1334 TGLTEG
+1334 
-1340 KHCSVCGEVL
+1340 
-1350 VEQEVVP
+1350 
-1357 AKGHTE
+1357 
-1363 VVDKAVEPTCTE
+1363 E

-1386 CSAVLVEQEVV
+1386 CS
-1397 PAKGHT
+1397 
-1403 EVVDKAVEPT
+1403 
-1413 CTKTGLTEGKHCSV
+1413 
-1427 CGEVLVEQEVV
+1427 EVLVEQEIV

-1487 GTYTLRVDG
+1487 GTYTLRADG

-1539 CTLDLQ
+1539 CMLDLQ

>member
-1 MRAKRASQ
+1 MKAKRASR

-39 ASAVPG
+39 ASAAPG

-54 SNLDKLAGVQGI
+54 SNLESLAGVQGI
-66 VSYDNTALE
+66 VSYDDTALE
-75 LTGAAMVGAFSAL
+75 LTGAAMVGAFSVL

-113 NILRLDFRVRPDAA
+113 SILRLDFRVKADAA

-139 AYNTGLGAVPLNG
+139 AYNTDPVAVPLSG
-152 APGVFTVTEP
+152 ASGVFTVTEP

-184 QVSITACT
+184 QVSITART

-280 ALAAMNGVGFTQA
+280 ALAAMNGIGFTQA
-293 LTLRKTEVTPETPAL
+293 LTLRKAEVTPETPAL

-321 ITAVAVLDSG
+321 ITAVAVLDRG

-354 VSAGMESVDGVCI
+354 VSAGTESVDGVYI
-367 VTNPNFDGGQV
+367 VTNPKIDGGQV
-378 KFTFICEKGF
+378 KFTFICAKGF
-388 VDEAVLLTMTFQPE
+388 ADGAELVTMTFQPK
-402 KEGTVTLTPAIATSA
+402 KEGAVTLTPTVATSA
-417 VGADRQ
+417 VGADRR
-423 PIALDMCA
+423 PIALDVCA
-431 ASCEVKDPFFEV
+431 ASCEVKDPFFTV
-443 TFRDEDGTV
+443 IFRNENGEV
-452 LSRQSVRYRA
+452 LSQQSVRYRTA
-462 AAVPP
+462 ATPP

-508 VVDKAVEPTCTKA
+508 VVDK
-521 GLTEGKHCSVCGEV
+521 
-535 LVEQEVVPAKGHTEV
+535 
-550 VDKAVEPTCT
+550 
-560 KTGLTEGKHCSV
+560 
-572 CGEVLVEQTIVP
+572 
-584 AKGHSWDSGKI
+584 
-595 TIVPTCTGTGVKTY
+595 
-609 TCTACAATR
+609 
-618 TETVSATGHTVVTV
+618 
-632 AKVEPTCTQPGRAA
+632 
-646 GTKCSVCG
+646 
-654 EVLSGLTEIKATGH
+654 
-668 TEVIDAAVE
+668 AVE

-744 ATGHTVV
+744 ATGHTAVA
-751 TVAKVEPTCTQ
+751 VAKVEPTCTQ
-762 PGRAAGTKCSVC
+762 SGRAAGTKCSVC

-783 IKATGHTEVIDK
+783 IKATGHTEVID
-795 AVAPTC
+795 
-801 TKTGLTEG
+801 
-809 KHCSV
+809 
-814 CSAVLVEQKVV
+814 
-825 PAKGHIEV
+825 
-833 VDKAVEP
+833 
-840 TCTETGLTEGKHC
+840 
-853 SVCGEVQVEQEVVPA
+853 
-868 KGHTEVIDK
+868 
-877 AVEPTCTETGLT
+877 
-889 EGKHCSVC
+889 
-897 GAVLV
+897 
-902 EQEIVPAKG
+902 
-911 HTEVID
+911 
-917 KTVKPTCTETGLT
+917 
-930 EGKHCSVCN
+930 
-939 KVLVKQTIVP
+939 
-949 AKGHRWDGG
+949 
-958 KITAAPTCTGT
+958 
-969 GVKTYTCT
+969 
-977 ACAATRTETVSATG
+977 
-991 HTVVTVAKVEPTC
+991 
-1004 TQPGRAAGT
+1004 
-1013 KCSVCGEILSGLTE
+1013 
-1027 IKATGHTEV
+1027 
-1036 IDAAVEPTCTET
+1036 AAVEPTCTE
-1048 GLTEGKHCSVCNAV
+1048 
-1062 LVEQRVVPAKGH
+1062 
-1074 TEVVDKAVEPTCTET
+1074 
-1089 GLAEGK
+1089 
-1095 HCSVCN
+1095 
-1101 AVLVEQEVVPAKGHT
+1101 
-1116 EVIDKAVEPTCTE
+1116 
-1129 TGLTEGKRC
+1129 
-1138 SVCGEVLVKQE
+1138 
-1149 VVPAK
+1149 
-1154 GHTEVIDKAVEP
+1154 
-1166 TCTKMGLTEGKH
+1166 
-1178 CSVCNAVLVE
+1178 
-1188 QKVVPAKRHTEV
+1188 
-1200 IDKAVAPTCT
+1200 
-1210 KTGLTEGKHCSVCS
+1210 
-1224 AVLVE
+1224 
-1229 QEIVPAKGH
+1229 
-1238 IEVVDKA
+1238 
-1245 VEPTCTKTG
+1245 
-1254 LTEGKHCSVCSAVLV
+1254 
-1269 EQEIVPAKGHT
+1269 
-1280 EVVDKAVEPTC
+1280 
-1291 TETGLTEGKHCSV
+1291 
-1304 CGEVLVE
+1304 
-1311 QKVVPAKGHT
+1311 
-1321 EVIDKAVAPTCTK
+1321 
-1334 TGLTEG
+1334 
-1340 KHCSVCGEVL
+1340 
-1350 VEQEVVP
+1350 
-1357 AKGHTE
+1357 
-1363 VVDKAVEPTCTE
+1363 
-1375 TGLTEGKHCSV
+1375 
-1386 CSAVLVEQEVV
+1386 
-1397 PAKGHT
+1397 
-1403 EVVDKAVEPT
+1403 
-1413 CTKTGLTEGKHCSV
+1413 TGLTEGKHCSV

-1510 DSGSANVACLLRRI
+1510 DSGSANVACLLLRI
-1524 GDVNGDGTGAEDALQ
+1524 GDANGDGTGAEDALQ

-1563 ADAARNELLVRYF
+1563 ADAAWNELLVRYF

>member
-1 MRAKRASQ
+1 MKAKRASQ

-39 ASAVPG
+39 ASAAPG

-54 SNLDKLAGVQGI
+54 SNLEALAGVQGI
-66 VSYDNTALE
+66 VSYDDTALE

-102 GACLDGISGSQ
+102 GTCLDGISGSQ

-139 AYNTGLGAVPLNG
+139 AYNTGLVAVPLSG
-152 APGVFTVTEP
+152 ASSVFTVTEP

-184 QVSITACT
+184 QVSITART

-206 YDAALFTYV
+206 YDAALFTCV
-215 AAEPLAALSG
+215 AAEALAALSG
-225 AVKSLDAS
+225 AVKSLDTS

-248 PGGEL
+248 PDGEL

-280 ALAAMNGVGFTQA
+280 ALAAMNGIGFTRTLA
-293 LTLRKTEVTPETPAL
+293 LRKAEVTPEVPAL

-321 ITAVAVLDSG
+321 ITAVVTLDSG

-388 VDEAVLLTMTFQPE
+388 ADGAELVTMAFQPE

-431 ASCEVKDPFFEV
+431 ASCEVKDPFFAV

-508 VVDKAVEPTCTKA
+508 VVDKAVEPTCT
-521 GLTEGKHCSVCGEV
+521 
-535 LVEQEVVPAKGHTEV
+535 
-550 VDKAVEPTCT
+550 
-560 KTGLTEGKHCSV
+560 
-572 CGEVLVEQTIVP
+572 
-584 AKGHSWDSGKI
+584 
-595 TIVPTCTGTGVKTY
+595 
-609 TCTACAATR
+609 
-618 TETVSATGHTVVTV
+618 
-632 AKVEPTCTQPGRAA
+632 
-646 GTKCSVCG
+646 
-654 EVLSGLTEIKATGH
+654 
-668 TEVIDAAVE
+668 
-677 PTCTKTGLTEGKH
+677 
-690 CSVCNKVLVKQTIVP
+690 
-705 AKGHSWDSGKITIA
+705 
-719 PTCTGTGVKTYTC
+719 
-732 TACAATRTETVS
+732 
-744 ATGHTVV
+744 
-751 TVAKVEPTCTQ
+751 
-762 PGRAAGTKCSVC
+762 
-774 GEVLSGLTE
+774 
-783 IKATGHTEVIDK
+783 
-795 AVAPTC
+795 
-801 TKTGLTEG
+801 
-809 KHCSV
+809 
-814 CSAVLVEQKVV
+814 
-825 PAKGHIEV
+825 
-833 VDKAVEP
+833 
-840 TCTETGLTEGKHC
+840 
-853 SVCGEVQVEQEVVPA
+853 
-868 KGHTEVIDK
+868 
-877 AVEPTCTETGLT
+877 
-889 EGKHCSVC
+889 
-897 GAVLV
+897 
-902 EQEIVPAKG
+902 
-911 HTEVID
+911 
-917 KTVKPTCTETGLT
+917 
-930 EGKHCSVCN
+930 
-939 KVLVKQTIVP
+939 
-949 AKGHRWDGG
+949 
-958 KITAAPTCTGT
+958 
-969 GVKTYTCT
+969 
-977 ACAATRTETVSATG
+977 
-991 HTVVTVAKVEPTC
+991 
-1004 TQPGRAAGT
+1004 
-1013 KCSVCGEILSGLTE
+1013 
-1027 IKATGHTEV
+1027 
-1036 IDAAVEPTCTET
+1036 
-1048 GLTEGKHCSVCNAV
+1048 
-1062 LVEQRVVPAKGH
+1062 
-1074 TEVVDKAVEPTCTET
+1074 
-1089 GLAEGK
+1089 
-1095 HCSVCN
+1095 
-1101 AVLVEQEVVPAKGHT
+1101 
-1116 EVIDKAVEPTCTE
+1116 
-1129 TGLTEGKRC
+1129 
-1138 SVCGEVLVKQE
+1138 
-1149 VVPAK
+1149 
-1154 GHTEVIDKAVEP
+1154 
-1166 TCTKMGLTEGKH
+1166 
-1178 CSVCNAVLVE
+1178 
-1188 QKVVPAKRHTEV
+1188 
-1200 IDKAVAPTCT
+1200 
-1210 KTGLTEGKHCSVCS
+1210 
-1224 AVLVE
+1224 
-1229 QEIVPAKGH
+1229 
-1238 IEVVDKA
+1238 
-1245 VEPTCTKTG
+1245 
-1254 LTEGKHCSVCSAVLV
+1254 
-1269 EQEIVPAKGHT
+1269 
-1280 EVVDKAVEPTC
+1280 
-1291 TETGLTEGKHCSV
+1291 
-1304 CGEVLVE
+1304 
-1311 QKVVPAKGHT
+1311 
-1321 EVIDKAVAPTCTK
+1321 
-1334 TGLTEG
+1334 
-1340 KHCSVCGEVL
+1340 
-1350 VEQEVVP
+1350 
-1357 AKGHTE
+1357 
-1363 VVDKAVEPTCTE
+1363 E

-1386 CSAVLVEQEVV
+1386 CS
-1397 PAKGHT
+1397 
-1403 EVVDKAVEPT
+1403 
-1413 CTKTGLTEGKHCSV
+1413 
-1427 CGEVLVEQEVV
+1427 EVLVEQEIV

-1487 GTYTLRVDG
+1487 GTYTLRADG

-1539 CTLDLQ
+1539 CMLDLQ